1 MRITEIA
8 LGMKRTVRLK
18 QYVVI
23 TPEAWLKAKLEPKED
38 PDKALEE
45 LRQDVIFMLNHM
57 EELEAA
63 KLGFFKSLETG
74 EYQEVSE

>member
-23 TPEAWLKAKLEPKED
+23 TPEAWLKAELETNED

-63 KLGFFKSLETG
+63 KLGFFKNLGTG